1 MRDKEKGSRFS
12 ASFFLAGTAG
22 FEPASAGVKVP
33 CLTAWRRPN
42 ILFYTKIRKA
52 LGFAYNS
59 LNGVADGIRTH
70 DLQGHNLAL

>member
-1 MRDKEKGSRFS
+1 ML
-12 ASFFLAGTAG
+12 FLAGTAG

-42 ILFYTKIRKA
+42 IKIRKA
-52 LGFAYNS
+52 EALRNGT